1 MATSEA
7 KKVSWVKIHLW
18 RVGLLLAFLA
28 LWEVATRRG
37 WIDPFFVS
45 QPTVLAA
52 QIADWISSG
61 FIFRHL
67 WVTMQETIIGFLLG
81 TFLGVAVGF
90 LFARWETLAHIFDPL
105 MVALNAMPR
114 VVLAPLF
121 ILWFGLGLLSKV
133 VMVISLVFFVVFFS
147 TYTGIR
153 EVDRDLVSNA
163 RILGA
168 TQGHMI
174 RHVLLPSAL
183 TWIFS
188 SLRTS
193 VGFALIGAVVGEY
206 LQPRPKAA
214 LSASDA
220 RPTATACGLPFGS
233 ATISWPPMSS
243 TGSSSWRMSNSTSR
257 SYSARVHRRVR
268 TESVAIAPR
277 LPGLIRRVNAEESIH
292 RRPSPASLQGPS
304 RLT

>member
-1 MATSEA
+1 MSGV
-7 KKVSWVKIHLW
+7 KKVSWVEIRLW
-18 RVGLLLAFLA
+18 RAVLLAAFLSV
-28 LWEVATRRG
+28 WDVATRRG

-81 TFLGVAVGF
+81 TLLGVTVGF
-90 LFARWETLAHIFDPL
+90 LFARWEKLALIFDPL

-121 ILWFGLGLLSKV
+121 ILWFGLGLTSKV

-168 TQGHMI
+168 TPGHMI

-206 LQPRPKAA
+206 LGSHEGMGYVISYAEAMFNATGVLAGLLVLMAA
-214 LSASDA
+214 VIAIDL
-220 RPTATACGLPFGS
+220 GLKRLDRRF
-233 ATISWPPMSS
+233 
-243 TGSSSWRMSNSTSR
+243 
-257 SYSARVHRRVR
+257 SYWKPVR
-268 TESVAIAPR
+268 
-277 LPGLIRRVNAEESIH
+277 
-292 RRPSPASLQGPS
+292 
-304 RLT
+304 

>member
-1 MATSEA
+1 MACEPEILRQVPLFARLDDDETA
-7 KKVSWVKIHLW
+7 
-18 RVGLLLAFLA
+18 
-28 LWEVATRRG
+28 
-37 WIDPFFVS
+37 
-45 QPTVLAA
+45 VLAA
-52 QIADWISSG
+52 QIAQWIWTG

-81 TFLGVAVGF
+81 TLLGVTIGF
-90 LFARWETLAHIFDPL
+90 LFARWEKLALIFDPL

-121 ILWFGLGLLSKV
+121 ILWFGLGLTSKV

-168 TQGHMI
+168 TPGHMI

-206 LQPRPKAA
+206 LGSHEGMGYVISYAEAMFNATGVLAGLLVLMAA
-214 LSASDA
+214 VIAIDL
-220 RPTATACGLPFGS
+220 GLKRLDRRF
-233 ATISWPPMSS
+233 
-243 TGSSSWRMSNSTSR
+243 
-257 SYSARVHRRVR
+257 SYWKPVR
-268 TESVAIAPR
+268 
-277 LPGLIRRVNAEESIH
+277 
-292 RRPSPASLQGPS
+292 
-304 RLT
+304 

>member
-1 MATSEA
+1 MSERA
-7 KKVSWVKIHLW
+7 KVSWAEVRLW

-28 LWEVATRRG
+28 LWEISTRRG
-37 WIDPFFVS
+37 WIDKFFVS
-45 QPTVLAA
+45 QPTVLAT
-52 QIADWISSG
+52 QIAEWVWSG

-81 TFLGVAVGF
+81 TLLGVVVGF
-90 LFARWETLAHIFDPL
+90 LFAHWEKLAYIFDPL

-153 EVDRDLVSNA
+153 EVDRDLVNNA

-168 TQGHMI
+168 TQRHMI

-206 LQPRPKAA
+206 L
-214 LSASDA
+214 
-220 RPTATACGLPFGS
+220 GS
-233 ATISWPPMSS
+233 HEGMGYVISYAESMFNS
-243 TGSSSWRMSNSTSR
+243 TGVLAGLLVLMAAVIAIDVALKRLDTR
-257 SYSARVHRRVR
+257 FSYWKPARW
-268 TESVAIAPR
+268 
-277 LPGLIRRVNAEESIH
+277 
-292 RRPSPASLQGPS
+292 
-304 RLT
+304 

>member
-1 MATSEA
+1 LATSGA
-7 KKVSWVKIHLW
+7 ARVSRAEIHVW
-18 RVGLLLAFLA
+18 RIALLGAFLL

-37 WIDPFFVS
+37 WVDPFFVS
-45 QPTVLAA
+45 QPTVLAV
-52 QIADWISSG
+52 QIFDWVRSG
-61 FIFRHL
+61 FIVRHL
-67 WVTMQETIIGFLLG
+67 VVTLQETLIGFLMG
-81 TFLGVAVGF
+81 TLLGVAVGF
-90 LFARWETLAHIFDPL
+90 AFAQWETLALVFDPL

-121 ILWFGLGLLSKV
+121 ILWFGLGLVSKV

-153 EVDRDLVSNA
+153 EVDRDLVNNA

-168 TQGHMI
+168 RPGHLI

-206 LQPRPKAA
+206 LGSHEGMGYVISYAESMFNATGVLAGLLVLMAA
-214 LSASDA
+214 VIAIDLGLKRLDA
-220 RPTATACGLPFGS
+220 RF
-233 ATISWPPMSS
+233 
-243 TGSSSWRMSNSTSR
+243 
-257 SYSARVHRRVR
+257 SYWKP
-268 TESVAIAPR
+268 VAK
-277 LPGLIRRVNAEESIH
+277 
-292 RRPSPASLQGPS
+292 
-304 RLT
+304 

>member
-1 MATSEA
+1 
-7 KKVSWVKIHLW
+7 
-18 RVGLLLAFLA
+18 
-28 LWEVATRRG
+28 
-37 WIDPFFVS
+37 
-45 QPTVLAA
+45 
-52 QIADWISSG
+52 
-61 FIFRHL
+61 
-67 WVTMQETIIGFLLG
+67 MQETIIGFLLG
-81 TFLGVAVGF
+81 TVLGITVGF
-90 LFARWETLAHIFDPL
+90 LFARWEKLALIFDPL

-121 ILWFGLGLLSKV
+121 ILWFGLGLTSKV

-168 TQGHMI
+168 TPGHMI

-206 LQPRPKAA
+206 LGSHEGMGYVISYAEA
-214 LSASDA
+214 MFN
-220 RPTATACGLPFGS
+220 ATGVLAGLLVLMLAVIAIDLGLKRLDRRF
-233 ATISWPPMSS
+233 
-243 TGSSSWRMSNSTSR
+243 
-257 SYSARVHRRVR
+257 SYWKPVR
-268 TESVAIAPR
+268 
-277 LPGLIRRVNAEESIH
+277 
-292 RRPSPASLQGPS
+292 
-304 RLT
+304 

>member
-1 MATSEA
+1 MSGA
-7 KKVSWVKIHLW
+7 KKVSWAEIRCW
-18 RVGLLLAFLA
+18 RISFLLATLA
-28 LWEVATRRG
+28 AWETATRRG
-37 WIDPFFVS
+37 WVDRFFVS
-45 QPTVLAA
+45 QPTALAA
-52 QIADWISSG
+52 QIFDWVRSG
-61 FIFRHL
+61 FILRHL
-67 WVTMQETIIGFLLG
+67 WVTMQETVIGFVLG
-81 TFLGVAVGF
+81 TLLGVAVGF
-90 LFARWETLAHIFDPL
+90 LFAHWEKLAHIFDPF

-153 EVDRDLVSNA
+153 EVDRDLVNNA

-168 TQGHMI
+168 SQRHLV

-206 LQPRPKAA
+206 LGSSEGMGYIISYAESMFNSTGVLAGLIVLMAA
-214 LSASDA
+214 VIAIDVGLQRLDA
-220 RPTATACGLPFGS
+220 RFSYWKPV
-233 ATISWPPMSS
+233 
-243 TGSSSWRMSNSTSR
+243 R
-257 SYSARVHRRVR
+257 S
-268 TESVAIAPR
+268 
-277 LPGLIRRVNAEESIH
+277 
-292 RRPSPASLQGPS
+292 
-304 RLT
+304 

>member
-1 MATSEA
+1 MSGA
-7 KKVSWVKIHLW
+7 KKVSWAEIRIW
-18 RVGLLLAFLA
+18 RAVLLVAFLF
-28 LWEVATRRG
+28 LWEVATRRA
-37 WIDPFFVS
+37 WIDKFFVS

-52 QIADWISSG
+52 QIAEWIWSG

-81 TFLGVAVGF
+81 TLLGVVIGF
-90 LFARWETLAHIFDPL
+90 LFAHWEKLAYIFDPL

-153 EVDRDLVSNA
+153 EVDRDLINNA

-168 TQGHMI
+168 SQHHLM

-206 LQPRPKAA
+206 L
-214 LSASDA
+214 
-220 RPTATACGLPFGS
+220 GS
-233 ATISWPPMSS
+233 HEGMGYIISYAESMFNS
-243 TGSSSWRMSNSTSR
+243 TGVL
-257 SYSARVHRRVR
+257 A
-268 TESVAIAPR
+268 
-277 LPGLIRRVNAEESIH
+277 GLIVLMMAVMTIDYALKKLDTRFSYWKPVRS
-292 RRPSPASLQGPS
+292 
-304 RLT
+304 

>member
-1 MATSEA
+1 MSERA
-7 KKVSWVKIHLW
+7 KVSWAEVRLW

-28 LWEVATRRG
+28 LWEISTRRG
-37 WIDPFFVS
+37 WIDKFFVS

-52 QIADWISSG
+52 QIAEWVWSG

-81 TFLGVAVGF
+81 TLLGVVVGF
-90 LFARWETLAHIFDPL
+90 LFAHWEKLAYIFDPL

-153 EVDRDLVSNA
+153 EVDRDLVNNA

-168 TQGHMI
+168 TQRHMI

-206 LQPRPKAA
+206 L
-214 LSASDA
+214 
-220 RPTATACGLPFGS
+220 GS
-233 ATISWPPMSS
+233 HEGMGYVISYAESMFNS
-243 TGSSSWRMSNSTSR
+243 TGVLAGLLVLMAAVIAIDVALKRLDTR
-257 SYSARVHRRVR
+257 FSYWKPARW
-268 TESVAIAPR
+268 
-277 LPGLIRRVNAEESIH
+277 
-292 RRPSPASLQGPS
+292 
-304 RLT
+304 

>member
-1 MATSEA
+1 MD
-7 KKVSWVKIHLW
+7 L
-18 RVGLLLAFLA
+18 
-28 LWEVATRRG
+28 
-37 WIDPFFVS
+37 D
-45 QPTVLAA
+45 
-52 QIADWISSG
+52 G

-81 TFLGVAVGF
+81 TLLGVTIGF
-90 LFARWETLAHIFDPL
+90 LFARWEKLALIFDPL

-121 ILWFGLGLLSKV
+121 ILWFGLGLTSKV

-168 TQGHMI
+168 TPGHMI

-206 LQPRPKAA
+206 LGSHEGMGYVISYAEAMFNATGVLAGLLVLMAA
-214 LSASDA
+214 VIAIDL
-220 RPTATACGLPFGS
+220 GLKRLDRRF
-233 ATISWPPMSS
+233 
-243 TGSSSWRMSNSTSR
+243 
-257 SYSARVHRRVR
+257 SYWKPVR
-268 TESVAIAPR
+268 
-277 LPGLIRRVNAEESIH
+277 
-292 RRPSPASLQGPS
+292 
-304 RLT
+304 

>member
-1 MATSEA
+1 MSAA
-7 KKVSWVKIHLW
+7 KRVSWAEIRLW
-18 RVGLLLAFLA
+18 RVGVLLATLG
-28 LWEVATRRG
+28 LWELATRRS

-45 QPTVLAA
+45 RPTVLAA
-52 QIADWISSG
+52 QIFDWIRSG
-61 FIFRHL
+61 FILRHL
-67 WVTMQETIIGFLLG
+67 WVTMQETIIGFVLG
-81 TFLGVAVGF
+81 TLLGVAVGF
-90 LFARWETLAHIFDPL
+90 LFAHWEKLAYVFDPF

-153 EVDRDLVSNA
+153 EVDRDLINNA

-168 TQGHMI
+168 SQRHLMC
-174 RHVLLPSAL
+174 HVLLPSAL

-206 LQPRPKAA
+206 L
-214 LSASDA
+214 
-220 RPTATACGLPFGS
+220 
-233 ATISWPPMSS
+233 
-243 TGSSSWRMSNSTSR
+243 GSSEGMGYII
-257 SYSARVHRRVR
+257 SYAESMFNATGVLAGLLVLMAAVIAIDFGLKKLDTRFSYWKPVR
-268 TESVAIAPR
+268 P
-277 LPGLIRRVNAEESIH
+277 
-292 RRPSPASLQGPS
+292 
-304 RLT
+304 

>member
-1 MATSEA
+1 
-7 KKVSWVKIHLW
+7 VS
-18 RVGLLLAFLA
+18 FLG
-28 LWEVATRRG
+28 LWEGATRWG
-37 WIDPFFVS
+37 WVDKFFVS

-52 QIADWISSG
+52 QLGDWIWSG

-67 WVTMQETIIGFLLG
+67 LVTMKETIIGFLLG
-81 TFLGVAVGF
+81 TLLGVAVGF
-90 LFARWETLAHIFDPL
+90 LFAHWEKLAHIFDPL

-147 TYTGIR
+147 TFTGLR
-153 EVDRDLVSNA
+153 EVDRDLVNNA

-168 TQGHMI
+168 SPRHMI

-183 TWIFS
+183 TWIFA

-206 LQPRPKAA
+206 L
-214 LSASDA
+214 
-220 RPTATACGLPFGS
+220 GS
-233 ATISWPPMSS
+233 HEGMGYVLA
-243 TGSSSWRMSNSTSR
+243 
-257 SYSARVHRRVR
+257 
-268 TESVAIAPR
+268 
-277 LPGLIRRVNAEESIH
+277 GLIVLMAAVI
-292 RRPSPASLQGPS
+292 AIDVALK
-304 RLT
+304 RLDVRFSYWKPTRW

>member
-1 MATSEA
+1 LVTSGA
-7 KKVSWVKIHLW
+7 ARVSRARIRVW
-18 RVGLLLAFLA
+18 RVVLLGAFLL
-28 LWEVATRRG
+28 LWEVATRRA

-45 QPTVLAA
+45 QPTVLAS
-52 QIADWISSG
+52 QIADWVRSG

-67 WVTMQETIIGFLLG
+67 LVTMQETIIGFVLGTLLG
-81 TFLGVAVGF
+81 VIVGF
-90 LFARWETLAHIFDPL
+90 VFARWDTLAQVFDPL

-147 TYTGIR
+147 TFTGLR
-153 EVDRDLVSNA
+153 EVDRDLVNNA

-168 TQGHMI
+168 RPRDMI

-183 TWIFS
+183 TWIFA

-206 LQPRPKAA
+206 LGSHEGMGYVISYAESMFNATGVLSGLLVLMAA
-214 LSASDA
+214 VIAIDIALKRLDA
-220 RPTATACGLPFGS
+220 RF
-233 ATISWPPMSS
+233 
-243 TGSSSWRMSNSTSR
+243 
-257 SYSARVHRRVR
+257 SYWK
-268 TESVAIAPR
+268 
-277 LPGLIRRVNAEESIH
+277 
-292 RRPSPASLQGPS
+292 PAAK
-304 RLT
+304 

>member
-1 MATSEA
+1 M
-7 KKVSWVKIHLW
+7 SWAEIRLW
-18 RVGLLLAFLA
+18 RAGLLIAFLV
-28 LWEVATRRG
+28 LWETATRRG
-37 WIDPFFVS
+37 WVDRFFVS

-52 QIADWISSG
+52 QIGDWIWSG

-67 WVTMQETIIGFLLG
+67 WVTMKETIIGFLIG
-81 TFLGVAVGF
+81 TLLGVAVGF
-90 LFARWETLAHIFDPL
+90 LFAHWQTLAHVFDPL

-133 VMVISLVFFVVFFS
+133 VMVVSLVFFVVFFS
-147 TYTGIR
+147 TFTGIR
-153 EVDRDLVSNA
+153 EVDGDFINNA

-168 TQGHMI
+168 RPRHMI

-206 LQPRPKAA
+206 LGSHEGMGYVISYAESMFNATGVLAGLFVLMAA
-214 LSASDA
+214 VIAIDVALQRLDTRFSYWKPA
-220 RPTATACGLPFGS
+220 R
-233 ATISWPPMSS
+233 
-243 TGSSSWRMSNSTSR
+243 R
-257 SYSARVHRRVR
+257 
-268 TESVAIAPR
+268 
-277 LPGLIRRVNAEESIH
+277 
-292 RRPSPASLQGPS
+292 
-304 RLT
+304 

>member
-1 MATSEA
+1 MLAA
-7 KKVSWVKIHLW
+7 
-18 RVGLLLAFLA
+18 LLA
-28 LWEVATRRG
+28 E
-37 WIDPFFVS
+37 
-45 QPTVLAA
+45 
-52 QIADWISSG
+52 WISTG

-81 TFLGVAVGF
+81 TLLGVTVGF
-90 LFARWETLAHIFDPL
+90 LFARWEKLALIFDPL

-121 ILWFGLGLLSKV
+121 ILWFGLGLTSKV

-168 TQGHMI
+168 TPGHMI

-206 LQPRPKAA
+206 LGSHEGMGYVISYAEAMFNATGVLAGLLVLMAA
-214 LSASDA
+214 VIAIDL
-220 RPTATACGLPFGS
+220 GLKRLDRRF
-233 ATISWPPMSS
+233 
-243 TGSSSWRMSNSTSR
+243 
-257 SYSARVHRRVR
+257 SYWKPVR
-268 TESVAIAPR
+268 
-277 LPGLIRRVNAEESIH
+277 
-292 RRPSPASLQGPS
+292 
-304 RLT
+304 

>member
-1 MATSEA
+1 
-7 KKVSWVKIHLW
+7 
-18 RVGLLLAFLA
+18 
-28 LWEVATRRG
+28 
-37 WIDPFFVS
+37 
-45 QPTVLAA
+45 
-52 QIADWISSG
+52 
-61 FIFRHL
+61 
-67 WVTMQETIIGFLLG
+67 
-81 TFLGVAVGF
+81 
-90 LFARWETLAHIFDPL
+90 

-121 ILWFGLGLLSKV
+121 ILWFGLGLTSKV

-168 TQGHMI
+168 TPGHMI

-206 LQPRPKAA
+206 LGSHEGMGYVISYAEAMFNATGVLAGLLVLMAA
-214 LSASDA
+214 VIAIDL
-220 RPTATACGLPFGS
+220 GLKRLDRRF
-233 ATISWPPMSS
+233 
-243 TGSSSWRMSNSTSR
+243 
-257 SYSARVHRRVR
+257 SYWKPVR
-268 TESVAIAPR
+268 
-277 LPGLIRRVNAEESIH
+277 
-292 RRPSPASLQGPS
+292 
-304 RLT
+304 